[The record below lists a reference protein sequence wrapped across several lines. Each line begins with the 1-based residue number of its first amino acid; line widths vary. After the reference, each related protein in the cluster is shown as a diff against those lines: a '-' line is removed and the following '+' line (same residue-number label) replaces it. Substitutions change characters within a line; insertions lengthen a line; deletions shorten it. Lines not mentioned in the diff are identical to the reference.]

1 MASTVIGM
9 LLVVSTLLMND
20 AAVARRIVAR
30 LGPAAVAANAAIEPA
45 TTPDAAACARITQI
59 AQRYRAGELTDR
71 GYMAAIRR
79 AIEDATANGDVARHA
94 TASLVAFEAGDAT
107 AGERARDGLAAAC
120 ASAA

>member
-1 MASTVIGM
+1 M

-30 LGPAAVAANAAIEPA
+30 LDPVAADAATEPA

-71 GYMAAIRR
+71 GYVAAVRR
-79 AIEDATANGDVARHA
+79 AIEDATADGDVARYA

-107 AGERARDGLAAAC
+107 AGERARDGLAGAC